1 MSFPAALTVRQA
13 LALDAAAS
21 GALGLLRL
29 VGAGLLEGWLGVPAA
44 WLRAAAAV
52 LGPWGLIVG
61 WLASRPAPARGAVWA
76 VIGLNIV
83 WAIESVL
90 ILMTGWI
97 TATGLGVAF
106 VLAQAAA
113 VAVFAELQFLAL
125 RRGRPAL
132 A

>member
-21 GALGLLRL
+21 GALGLLLL